1 MEVIMVKVDIVSGF
15 LGAGKTTLIRKL
27 LKAYENEKIVL
38 IENEFGEI
46 GIDGEIV
53 KKDGFDVIELEQGC
67 ICCSLRAN
75 FHSTFDKVIKELKP
89 ERIIIEPTGMGLLSQ
104 IIEIVNKFSVNEEC
118 TINSIITV
126 IDSINYF
133 DQLDVFGYF
142 FQDQIINA
150 GTLILSKSQLIDDEQ
165 IKNVI
170 DSLRDLNSKAYIITE
185 DWNNLS
191 YEQIIELV
199 KVKSIVDIEDLF
211 CTEHNHEIMK
221 GMDNVSLETSK
232 VYNKEEIEKVLSALR
247 KPIFGKILRGKG
259 LLRGEK
265 GFLEFNYVNG
275 QYSVNESA
283 IETEGKLCIIGKDL
297 NKGRIKLLF
306 NNEGT
311 RFKGNVRI
319 KVRK

>member
-1 MEVIMVKVDIVSGF
+1 MVKVDIVSGF

-46 GIDGEIV
+46 GIDGEVV

-75 FHSTFDKVIKELKP
+75 FDSTFDKVIKELKP

-104 IIEIVNKFSVNEEC
+104 IIESINKFSANEEC
-118 TINSIITV
+118 VINSIITV
-126 IDSINYF
+126 IDSVNYF

-150 GTLILSKSQLIDDEQ
+150 ETLILSKIQLIDDEQ

-170 DSLRDLNSKAYIITE
+170 DSLRELNNKAYVITE
-185 DWNNLS
+185 NWNNLS
-191 YEQIIELV
+191 YKQITELV
-199 KVKSIVDIEDLF
+199 QVKTFVDIEHLF
-211 CTEHNHEIMK
+211 RTEHNHEIMK
-221 GMDNVSLETSK
+221 GMDNISLETTK
-232 VYNKEEIEKVLSALR
+232 VYTKEEIEKILNDLR
-247 KPIFGKILRGKG
+247 KPIFGKVLRGKG

-265 GFLEFNYVNG
+265 GLLEFNYVNG
-275 QYSVNESA
+275 HYSVNESG
-283 IETEGKLCIIGKDL
+283 IDTNGKLCIIGKNL
-297 NKGRIKLLF
+297 NKGKIKLLF
-306 NNEGT
+306 NNEIR
-311 RFKGNVRI
+311 RFEGKAHSKNE
-319 KVRK
+319 